1 VLPVVIA
8 SSPCTNS
15 RGSDKVTLVIV
26 EGTSNLPMMFR
37 PLTSDT
43 VEWSATSSFTQV
55 PQGIVAI
62 PDMERELYHVF
73 HDWHALMGVLQLSV
87 VK

>member
-1 VLPVVIA
+1 
-8 SSPCTNS
+8 
-15 RGSDKVTLVIV
+15 
-26 EGTSNLPMMFR
+26 MMFR